1 MAQREREREFI
12 PEQDQGL
19 AKNKTELK
27 TLCSVEETI
36 VPALDIKHR
45 RTETIERRDPT
56 SELLCEEFL

>member
-1 MAQREREREFI
+1 MAQRENSHQSRIRGWLRI
-12 PEQDQGL
+12 KATQ
-19 AKNKTELK
+19 LK
-27 TLCSVEETI
+27 TLCSVEEII